1 MGIRLH
7 LKKKADTYASPFVAF
22 AALSPLL
29 SKRNIF
35 FFFVLV
41 LCLLHL
47 VTLWHIQLDLLELDV
62 DINNYLSELNE
73 SANEVKAP
81 LGVRSGLPLLRRCGW
96 IFMKKAYIISPKT
109 LLSSDNIPYNL
120 P

>member
-1 MGIRLH
+1 MYGNKST
-7 LKKKADTYASPFVAF
+7 LKKKADTYALPFVAF

-35 FFFVLV
+35 PSSFLFYV
-41 LCLLHL
+41 LHL

-81 LGVRSGLPLLRRCGW
+81 LGVRSGLPLLGRCGW